1 MRSKRRRAPAARRT
15 GGGGGD
21 RVRVVPRERRRATSP
36 DMRLLRKSESWT
48 APPIK
53 ERWNS
58 QSNKP
63 GANCRVARVGH
74 NCAENYEGRGEN
86 EKRRCDRITRYTKG
100 SRERAPGSLL
110 PAPIHEQRRRRQ
122 SKEDPIP
129 ERHVIHQLPER
140 PGQGQ

>member
-1 MRSKRRRAPAARRT
+1 MRSERRRAPAARRS
-15 GGGGGD
+15 G
-21 RVRVVPRERRRATSP
+21 RVRVAPKAGGTARSP
-36 DMRLLRKSESWT
+36 GMQRVRKSESWA

-53 ERWNS
+53 KRWNS
-58 QSNKP
+58 QSNEP

-74 NCAENYEGRGEN
+74 NCAENDEGRSEN
-86 EKRRCDRITRYTKG
+86 EKRRRDRITRYTKG